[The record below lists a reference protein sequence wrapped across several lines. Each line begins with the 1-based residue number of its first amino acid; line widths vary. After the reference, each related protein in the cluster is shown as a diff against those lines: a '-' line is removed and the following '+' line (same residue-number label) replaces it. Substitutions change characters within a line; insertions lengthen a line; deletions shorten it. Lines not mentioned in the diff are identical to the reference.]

1 MYKTKYF
8 VEDQNV
14 KLKHIF
20 LATVEPDQKG
30 GFKPV
35 SNDKK
40 LEQKKKIDDLY
51 NRIKKGDA
59 KFDDLCTYSEDIDS
73 KNYVDPVTN
82 VPNPG
87 YIGPV
92 FFSGQHVNDFKKLY
106 GENAFNQMATFEK
119 GKYYLVESAMGYHIF
134 YVVDKK
140 DTRIIPYE
148 EALPQIIMAFK
159 NLDMQ
164 SLYQNE
170 LANTIND
177 FKKKANIVYYV
188 DEYKPK

>member
-1 MYKTKYF
+1 MEPIKDKKYDKPSDFPVKDISTGDKYNSIKEFYVMYKTKYF

-35 SNDKK
+35 STYKK

-51 NRIKKGDA
+51 NRIKKGDG
-59 KFDDLCTYSEDIDS
+59 KICNDLCTYSEDIDS

-87 YIGPV
+87 YLALY
-92 FFSGQHVNDFKKLY
+92 FSAVSMLMILKNYTVKMHLIKWQLLKK
-106 GENAFNQMATFEK
+106 
-119 GKYYLVESAMGYHIF
+119 ES
-134 YVVDKK
+134 
-140 DTRIIPYE
+140 II
-148 EALPQIIMAFK
+148 
-159 NLDMQ
+159 
-164 SLYQNE
+164 
-170 LANTIND
+170 
-177 FKKKANIVYYV
+177 
-188 DEYKPK
+188 